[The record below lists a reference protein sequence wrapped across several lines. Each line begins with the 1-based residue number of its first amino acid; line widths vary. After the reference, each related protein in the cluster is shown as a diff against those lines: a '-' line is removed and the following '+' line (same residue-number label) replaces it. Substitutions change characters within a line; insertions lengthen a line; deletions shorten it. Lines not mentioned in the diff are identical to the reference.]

1 MSTHRW
7 LVLGDVAA
15 LSSLPD
21 NELRWLGQHEQRAG
35 GRQLCGTANVG
46 HNLLESGLLHSAI
59 CDLSSTSVRSQ
70 RIATAQHLSCLRA
83 ILQDVHKDIP
93 NFVTRILSLKWLMLS
108 MYYKHFYSFLFISI
122 HFYSFLFISK
132 NPMRTSLA
140 RSTVRPI
147 YDAICAKFVPELC
160 MAVLS
165 VPHSCWKHFLPQF
178 FRGLALIPFSIGK
191 IR

>member
-1 MSTHRW
+1 MWLPCHRCQTMSFDDW
-7 LVLGDVAA
+7 
-15 LSSLPD
+15 
-21 NELRWLGQHEQRAG
+21 
-35 GRQLCGTANVG
+35 ANMNKG
-46 HNLLESGLLHSAI
+46 LEDA
-59 CDLSSTSVRSQ
+59 
-70 RIATAQHLSCLRA
+70 
-83 ILQDVHKDIP
+83 
-93 NFVTRILSLKWLMLS
+93 NFVELQTLATTSLKAGCCIRLYVICRLLAFGLS
-108 MYYKHFYSFLFISI
+108 ASQQHSTLAVWEQFCRTSTRTSQTLSRGFSAWNDWCFLCTINISI